1 MLISPQM
8 TKKTTTLID
17 FWTPSQ
23 LTSNSKKKSCNK
35 PWITKGLLTSIAVK
49 IKFHERMIK
58 TKDPFKK
65 IELIRI
71 NKAKHCN
78 KYVLE
83 NKSDL
88 WDGME
93 WENIG
98 WNPRN
103 YHPKQK
109 VI

>member
-1 MLISPQM
+1 
-8 TKKTTTLID
+8 
-17 FWTPSQ
+17 
-23 LTSNSKKKSCNK
+23 
-35 PWITKGLLTSIAVK
+35 
-49 IKFHERMIK
+49 MIK

-103 YHPKQK
+103 YHHKQK

>member
-1 MLISPQM
+1 M

-17 FWTPSQ
+17 FWAPLQ